1 MRAYPSQVLWAC
13 LFGGIH
19 RSWYQLVV
27 TKRVTSREHTGWF
40 LSASVLGLLV
50 SLVAHRV
57 AGGDLSLV
65 ERCRSYFPAGP
76 AELGLQIVGGLFV
89 VAVALTLIDWF
100 VRSFGAG
107 VSRDYGGIGGLSVEE
122 TLREVARRVL
132 DCTSQ
137 REPNVSGAMD
147 ELLRGALR
155 LNASDIHLNPLTEVM
170 KVTFRVDGVL
180 HDVVSVSPS
189 LGLRFTARV
198 KVLSRLD
205 SYAKEPQDGSMR
217 RAVGGTEVEARVST
231 LPANH
236 GERVVLRLVRGN
248 EGVPAVTELGFEHDV
263 SQKLEHALLRPQ
275 GIFYVSGPVG
285 SGKTTTLYSA
295 LAHLH
300 RARGETTS
308 LVTLEDPIELQL
320 PFATQTQINAKLGM
334 SFAQTLRS
342 VLRQDPGALMVGEIR
357 DRETAEIATQAGLT
371 GHLILTTIH
380 VQSAAGTFARLVDMG
395 VDPFALSS
403 SCLGSLAQRLVRGLC
418 VECRVEQPV
427 ETAVKE
433 RFSHIGVKL
442 PPGKYFEPVGCP
454 SCNGRGYLGRL
465 PIAEILVASDSIR
478 EAIHRQ
484 ATTEEI
490 HRLSIAEGM
499 TPLVWSGLSL
509 AMRGETSLQEVLRVA
524 G

>member
-1 MRAYPSQVLWAC
+1 MTYQVRA
-13 LFGGIH
+13 
-19 RSWYQLVV
+19 
-27 TKRVTSREHTGWF
+27 REHTGWF
-40 LSASVLGLLV
+40 LSASLLGLLI
-50 SLVAHRV
+50 SLVAHGV
-57 AGGDLSLV
+57 SKGELSFV
-65 ERCRSYFPAGP
+65 ERCRSYFPPGP
-76 AELGLQIVGGLFV
+76 GELGLRIVGALV
-89 VAVALTLIDWF
+89 VLAVVLSFLHWLI
-100 VRSFGAG
+100 RSLGGGETRA
-107 VSRDYGGIGGLSVEE
+107 YGGIERLSVEE
-122 TLREVARRVL
+122 TLHEVARRVTE
-132 DCTSQ
+132 CTRGQ
-137 REPNVSGAMD
+137 DANISGAMD
-147 ELLRGALR
+147 ELLRGALK
-155 LNASDIHLNPLTEVM
+155 LNASDIHLNPLTEAM
-170 KVTFRVDGVL
+170 KVTYRVDGVL

-205 SYAKEPQDGSMR
+205 SYAKEPQDGSLR
-217 RAVGGTEVEARVST
+217 RTVGETEVEARVST

-236 GERVVLRLVRGN
+236 GERVVMRLVRGN
-248 EGVPAVTELGFEHDV
+248 EGVPAVAELGFERDV

-418 VECRVEQPV
+418 VECRVEKPV
-427 ETAVKE
+427 EESVKE
-433 RFSHIGVKL
+433 RFARVGVRL
-442 PPGKYFEPVGCP
+442 PDAKYFEPVGCP
-454 SCNGRGYLGRL
+454 SCHGRGFSGRL
-465 PIAEILVASDSIR
+465 PIAELLVASDTIR
-478 EAIHRQ
+478 DAIHRQ

-509 AMRGETSLQEVLRVA
+509 AMRGETSLLEVLRVA